1 MVNTEFWQG
10 LPQDVQDELALIVD
24 EVNAEVMAMAI
35 EINASDREKVLQDDP
50 DKIIRLSADQLE
62 QWRIAMKPVWDR
74 FKEEIGEEVINAAIA
89 ANNP

>member
-50 DKIIRLSADQLE
+50 DKNY
-62 QWRIAMKPVWDR
+62 K
-74 FKEEIGEEVINAAIA
+74 AIC
-89 ANNP
+89 